1 MTPHLPATV
10 AHPPPVE
17 PMTNHLAPKPP
28 VKPPTTTNPSTSTST
43 PAPAPRRV
51 CIAYPFFPHY
61 RGPVL
66 TELLTRGHHQ
76 YSLLADPVSA
86 EPSIKVWPAPAGVTF
101 IAAKVYFGR
110 STVYVQPGLV
120 WHALVGGFDDL
131 VIHAVPWWPTTWLA
145 AAIARLRGKR
155 VLSWC
160 HGWTRPERGWRGL
173 VRRVYHRLFHA
184 HMVYGHYAKALFM
197 QPVGGGWPAERIHVI
212 YNSLDYPAQRA
223 AREAITPAHLDA
235 LRTSVMLRAPEGEHE
250 RRPIAICVTRLIP
263 VRRLDLLIDAAAE
276 LARQG
281 TPIDLL
287 IVGDGPLRAELE
299 AQAKARGVRCV
310 FYGPCYDE
318 ARIAELTML
327 ADVMVAP
334 GKVGLTAMTALA
346 YGTPIV
352 THDDEAEQM
361 PEWEAL
367 IPASPTTPDGQ
378 HRDTPAHRAT
388 GATFRKGDVQDLSRA
403 IAQFTTRPQEA
414 RQATARACHDIVE
427 KLWNPTR
434 QREAIERCLDGLPAD
449 DLFWLKSAGPPGS
462 R

>member
-1 MTPHLPATV
+1 
-10 AHPPPVE
+10 
-17 PMTNHLAPKPP
+17 
-28 VKPPTTTNPSTSTST
+28 
-43 PAPAPRRV
+43 V

-66 TELLTRGHHQ
+66 TELLTRGHHH

-86 EPSIKVWPAPAGVTF
+86 EPSIKVWTAPPGVRF
-101 IAAKVYFGR
+101 ITSKVYFGR
-110 STVYVQPGLV
+110 STVYVQPRLV
-120 WHALVGGFDDL
+120 WHALAGEFDDL

-155 VLSWC
+155 VRSWC

-173 VRRVYHRLFHA
+173 VRRVYHRLFHE

-197 QPVGGGWPAERIHVI
+197 QPVGGSWPAERIHVI

-223 AREAITPAHLDA
+223 AREAISSQHLDA
-235 LRTSVMLRAPEGEHE
+235 LRASVMKWAPGE

-276 LARQG
+276 LDRQG

-287 IVGDGPLRAELE
+287 IVGDGPLRAELQAHAE
-299 AQAKARGVRCV
+299 ARSIRCV

-367 IPASPTTPDGQ
+367 IPQTD
-378 HRDTPAHRAT
+378 DTPAHRAT
-388 GATFRKGDVQDLSRA
+388 GATFRKGDVKDLARA
-403 IAQFTTRPQEA
+403 IAQFTTRDPA
-414 RQATARACHDIVE
+414 TRQATARACHQIIE
-427 KLWNPTR
+427 KLWNPSR

-449 DLFWLKSAGPPGS
+449 DLFWLRSAAPPEN